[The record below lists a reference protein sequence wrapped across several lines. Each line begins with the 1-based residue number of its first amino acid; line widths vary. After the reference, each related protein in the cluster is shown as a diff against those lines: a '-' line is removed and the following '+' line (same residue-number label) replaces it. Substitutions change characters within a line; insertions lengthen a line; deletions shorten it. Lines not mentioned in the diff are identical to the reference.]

1 MRLIDADALEKDYRK
16 QFEAVYK
23 HTRDAVLPSDFYIE
37 RRAAYDKEIV
47 RLEMEAFCQFLQGR
61 PTIEAEP
68 VRHGK
73 WVYGDDVDIQC
84 SVCGKDAMSDW
95 MKYTQVYSPYCPW
108 CGAKMD
114 LEERK

>member
-1 MRLIDADALEKDYRK
+1 MSDLISREALMEFAKNHVGRTIDCNDIAR
-16 QFEAVYK
+16 FTAV
-23 HTRDAVLPSDFYIE
+23 D
-37 RRAAYDKEIV
+37 
-47 RLEMEAFCQFLQGR
+47 
-61 PTIEAEP
+61 AEP

-84 SVCGKDAMSDW
+84 SECGKDAMSDW

-114 LEERK
+114 LK

>member
-1 MRLIDADALEKDYRK
+1 MRLIDADVMIKDLQAMQRQFDAIAIDGMIRGIEK
-16 QFEAVYK
+16 Q
-23 HTRDAVLPSDFYIE
+23 
-37 RRAAYDKEIV
+37 
-47 RLEMEAFCQFLQGR
+47 

-84 SVCGKDAMSDW
+84 SECGKDAMSDW

-114 LEERK
+114 LK